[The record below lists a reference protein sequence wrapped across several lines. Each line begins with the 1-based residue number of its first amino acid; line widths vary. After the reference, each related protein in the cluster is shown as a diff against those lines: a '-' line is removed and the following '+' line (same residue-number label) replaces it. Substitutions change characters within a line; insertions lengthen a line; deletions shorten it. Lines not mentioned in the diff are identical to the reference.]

1 MIEDIKQGDNLNRD
15 DLIELIDNHLPPPLV
30 SYIRVEGYYGDLIS
44 ILQDVYQ
51 SGRKNPDIISSTQ
64 TINKFIQSL
73 NDILAKQL

>member
-51 SGRKNPDIISSTQ
+51 SGRKILTLFHLLKQSINLSNPQ
-64 TINKFIQSL
+64 
-73 NDILAKQL
+73 